1 MFIFF
6 AHLLADILI
15 PVESKGKSRLC
26 SEFLAHIFKNYKWRR
41 FWPISCEKRKN
52 CFRHSLRRW
61 LKKRFCLTFRVKER
75 FCSEFLASFWSKLEM
90 AQVLADFIK
99 SKKKCF
105 RHWLHHWLEK
115 RFCLTFRVKTHF
127 GRISWRHFV
136 QNWKWR
142 RFWPISSNQRKN
154 AFGID
159 YITDFEH
166 MISRNSLKSVFSS
179 EISSF
184 WKVEL

>member
-105 RHWLHHWLEK
+105 RHWLHHWFWTHDFKKLSQI
-115 RFCLTFRVKTHF
+115 RVF
-127 GRISWRHFV
+127 
-136 QNWKWR
+136 KWNII
-142 RFWPISSNQRKN
+142 F
-154 AFGID
+154 
-159 YITDFEH
+159 
-166 MISRNSLKSVFSS
+166 LKSRALSHM
-179 EISSF
+179 
-184 WKVEL
+184 